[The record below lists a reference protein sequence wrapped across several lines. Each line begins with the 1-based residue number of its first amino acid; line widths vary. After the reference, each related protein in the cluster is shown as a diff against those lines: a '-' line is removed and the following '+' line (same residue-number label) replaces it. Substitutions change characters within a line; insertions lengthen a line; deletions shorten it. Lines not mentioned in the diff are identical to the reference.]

1 MTPAESFI
9 QNWWFHI
16 PNLVMSALIYTLIG
30 RYILDLIF
38 GSQGQAVILHV
49 FRRITD
55 PVLKAVRFIT
65 PAVVPNGLVM
75 VFAIVWLMAARMFW
89 FLTAVAAG
97 MQASVGV

>member
-1 MTPAESFI
+1 MTPADSFI
-9 QNWWFHI
+9 QYWWFHV

-38 GSQGQAVILHV
+38 GSKGQAVILHV

-55 PVLKAVRFIT
+55 PVLRLVRLVT
-65 PAVVPNGLVM
+65 PAVVPNGLVL
-75 VFAIVWLMAARMFW
+75 VFAIIWLMAGRMFW

-97 MQASVGV
+97 MRASVGA

>member
-30 RYILDLIF
+30 RYILDLVF
-38 GSQGQAVILHV
+38 GSHSQAVILHV

-65 PAVVPNGLVM
+65 PAVVPNGIVM